1 MDCGRPS
8 ITSGGRSVTNSAV
21 WPRLSTV
28 HTIALD
34 FDGVFTDNKVY
45 VAETGAE
52 TVRCDRGDGLGI
64 DLLRAA
70 RARNQLVAEV
80 FVVSK
85 ERNPVTEARAR
96 KMRLA
101 CHAGCD
107 DKLEL
112 ITRRLREARPQD
124 ARPFAGLIYVGNDLN
139 DLAIMESAGFSV
151 APADAHERVRRV
163 ASAVLPQTG
172 GNGFV
177 RAFVERLLD
186 IENMTSKELHEL
198 VHHR

>member
-1 MDCGRPS
+1 MTKAVSWPALRS
-8 ITSGGRSVTNSAV
+8 I
-21 WPRLSTV
+21 
-28 HTIALD
+28 HTIAFD

-45 VAETGAE
+45 VGQDGGEM
-52 TVRCDRGDGLGI
+52 VRCDRADGLGM

-70 RARNQLVAEV
+70 QARGKLSAEV
-80 FVVSK
+80 FVLTK

-96 KMRLA
+96 KLRIS

-107 DKLEL
+107 DKLEFV
-112 ITRRLREARPQD
+112 TRRLGDLRRGFD
-124 ARPFAGLIYVGNDLN
+124 GLVYVGNDIN
-139 DLAIMESAGFSV
+139 DIAVMERAGFSV
-151 APADAHERVRRV
+151 APADAHHRVKDI
-163 ASAVLPQTG
+163 ASAVLPQSG

-186 IENMTSKELHEL
+186 MENMTSKELHEL

>member
-1 MDCGRPS
+1 
-8 ITSGGRSVTNSAV
+8 VTNALS
-21 WPRLSTV
+21 WPALRSI
-28 HTIALD
+28 HTIVFD

-45 VAETGAE
+45 VGQDGGEL
-52 TVRCDRGDGLGI
+52 VRCDRGDGLGM

-70 RARNQLVAEV
+70 QARGKVAAEV
-80 FVVSK
+80 FVLTK

-96 KMRLA
+96 KLRLA

-107 DKLEL
+107 DKLEFV
-112 ITRRLREARPQD
+112 TRRLGD
-124 ARPFAGLIYVGNDLN
+124 ARRAFDGLLYVGNDLN
-139 DLAIMESAGFSV
+139 DLAVMERAGFSV
-151 APADAHERVRRV
+151 APADAHERVRRI
-163 ASAVLPQTG
+163 ASAVLPQSG

>member
-1 MDCGRPS
+1 MSAPVAWPS
-8 ITSGGRSVTNSAV
+8 LATI
-21 WPRLSTV
+21 
-28 HTIALD
+28 HTIAFD

-45 VAETGAE
+45 VGQDGSEF
-52 TVRCDRGDGLGI
+52 VRCDRGDGLGI

-70 RARNQLVAEV
+70 QARGMLRADV
-80 FVVSK
+80 FVLSK

-96 KMRLA
+96 KLKLA

-107 DKLEL
+107 DKLEF
-112 ITRRLREARPQD
+112 ITRRLSTTHRAFD
-124 ARPFAGLIYVGNDLN
+124 GLLYVGNDIN
-139 DLAIMESAGFSV
+139 DLAAMERAGFSV
-151 APADAHERVRRV
+151 APADAHARVKRI
-163 ASAVLPQTG
+163 ASAVLPQNG

-186 IENMTSKELHEL
+186 IENMTTKELHEL

>member
-1 MDCGRPS
+1 MRTLSDKMA
-8 ITSGGRSVTNSAV
+8 SVTRSS
-21 WPRLSTV
+21 WPALDAI
-28 HTIALD
+28 HTIAFD

-45 VAETGAE
+45 VAQDGSEL
-52 TVRCDRGDGLGI
+52 VRCDRGDGLGM

-70 RARNQLVAEV
+70 QARGKLAAEV
-80 FVVSK
+80 FVLTK

-96 KMRLA
+96 KLKLA

-107 DKLEL
+107 DKLEFV
-112 ITRRLREARPQD
+112 TRRLNDSRRTFD
-124 ARPFAGLIYVGNDLN
+124 GLVYVGNDLN
-139 DLAIMESAGFSV
+139 DLAVMERAGFSV
-151 APADAHERVRRV
+151 APADAHERVRRI
-163 ASAVLPQTG
+163 ASVVLPQPG

-186 IENMTSKELHEL
+186 IEHMSIEELHEL

>member
-1 MDCGRPS
+1 VRTLSDKK
-8 ITSGGRSVTNSAV
+8 VAV
-21 WPRLSTV
+21 AGKSWPALGAI
-28 HTIALD
+28 HTIAFD

-45 VAETGAE
+45 VAQDGGEF
-52 TVRCDRGDGLGI
+52 VRCDRADGLGI

-70 RARNQLVAEV
+70 QARGRLAAEV
-80 FVVSK
+80 FVLTK

-96 KMRLA
+96 KLRLA

-107 DKLEL
+107 DKLDFV
-112 ITRRLREARPQD
+112 TRRLND
-124 ARPFAGLIYVGNDLN
+124 ARRTFEGLLYVGNDIN
-139 DLAIMESAGFSV
+139 DLAVMERAGFSV
-151 APADAHERVRRV
+151 APADAHERVRRI
-163 ASAVLPQTG
+163 ASAVLPQNG

>member
-1 MDCGRPS
+1 VRTLTDKKIPA
-8 ITSGGRSVTNSAV
+8 SGGS
-21 WPRLSTV
+21 WPALAAI
-28 HTIALD
+28 HTIAFD

-45 VAETGAE
+45 VAQDGAE
-52 TVRCDRGDGLGI
+52 LVRCDRADGLGM

-70 RARNQLVAEV
+70 QARGTLSADV
-80 FVVSK
+80 FVLTK

-96 KMRLA
+96 KLRLA

-107 DKLEL
+107 DKLQFV
-112 ITRRLREARPQD
+112 TRRLED
-124 ARPFAGLIYVGNDLN
+124 ARRSFEGLLYVGNDIN
-139 DLAIMESAGFSV
+139 DLAVMERAGFSV
-151 APADAHERVRRV
+151 APADAHPRVRRI
-163 ASAVLPQTG
+163 ASAVLPQAG

-186 IENMTSKELHEL
+186 VEHMTTKELHEL

>member
-1 MDCGRPS
+1 MR
-8 ITSGGRSVTNSAV
+8 TLTENRVVTTGGS
-21 WPRLSTV
+21 WPALEAI
-28 HTIALD
+28 HTIAFD

-45 VAETGAE
+45 VAQDGTEL
-52 TVRCDRGDGLGI
+52 VRCDRSDGLGM

-70 RARNQLVAEV
+70 QARGKLSAEM
-80 FVVSK
+80 FVVTK

-96 KMRLA
+96 KLKLA

-107 DKLEL
+107 DKLEFV
-112 ITRRLREARPQD
+112 TRRLNDSRRTFD
-124 ARPFAGLIYVGNDLN
+124 GLVYVGNDIN
-139 DLAIMESAGFSV
+139 DLAVMERAGFSV
-151 APADAHERVRRV
+151 APADAHERVRRI
-163 ASAVLPQTG
+163 ASAVLPQAG

-186 IENMTSKELHEL
+186 IEHMSIEELHEL